1 MINMKFKH
9 QINLS
14 NDPKFIKVPK
24 QVMNYI
30 KLKQNNKKKFK
41 FRIKFI
47 NELKL
52 Q

>member
-24 QVMNYI
+24 QVVNYI
-30 KLKQNNKKKFK
+30 KLKQNNKK
-41 FRIKFI
+41 
-47 NELKL
+47 NSNLESNLL
-52 Q
+52 TN